1 MEFLQWDQQFV
12 AIIFFIRM
20 HEHKHLDIDEHACQR
35 GSANGDSRDYWF
47 KSVGHMH
54 GLASSWLLNWMLA
67 HTVHM

>member
-1 MEFLQWDQQFV
+1 MEFLQWDQQLG

-20 HEHKHLDIDEHACQR
+20 YEHKHLDIDEHACQR

-54 GLASSWLLNWMLA
+54 GLA
-67 HTVHM
+67 